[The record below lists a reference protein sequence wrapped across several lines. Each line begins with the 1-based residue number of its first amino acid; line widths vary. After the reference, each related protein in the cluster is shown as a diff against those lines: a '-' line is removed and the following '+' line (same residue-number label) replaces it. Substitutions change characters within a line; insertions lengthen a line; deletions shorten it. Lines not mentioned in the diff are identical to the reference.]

1 MSGRRATMKMSS
13 RTAKR
18 LRALLIGALPPQAP
32 SAANP
37 VGGAAVNFGDMV
49 AQLKLRSI
57 DVNVIDLSR
66 PRVNVGVRQLWHNCS
81 TVAKLTWQ
89 VSTRIRHSDVVIMH
103 ISAKSA
109 WWLGSG
115 LWLICAAF
123 RRPVV
128 LKFIGGDF
136 AKIYDGYSVAKRR
149 WANATYMRCALIL
162 VQSKAI
168 KKRFQ
173 NRQAVRWF
181 PNTRDTRGSGT
192 APRSAA
198 RRMIFVSQLRMEKG
212 LREAVEACRDLPSGC
227 CLNVYGPTMANTDL
241 SVFDGQ
247 DKAVYRGVLRRGE
260 VADALERH
268 DVLVLPTYWEVEG
281 HPGIVLEALQC
292 GRPVISTYWGS
303 VPEVVEDGKSGLLV
317 EPRSTAAVREAI
329 RRVIGDPQLYRAL
342 CTGARQR
349 GEFFRSA
356 TWYDKLATDLTQI
369 TTR

>member
-1 MSGRRATMKMSS
+1 
-13 RTAKR
+13 
-18 LRALLIGALPPQAP
+18 
-32 SAANP
+32 
-37 VGGAAVNFGDMV
+37 
-49 AQLKLRSI
+49 
-57 DVNVIDLSR
+57 
-66 PRVNVGVRQLWHNCS
+66 
-81 TVAKLTWQ
+81 
-89 VSTRIRHSDVVIMH
+89 MH

-162 VQSKAI
+162 VQTKAI

-181 PNTRDTRGSGT
+181 PNTRDTRGSGA

-198 RRMIFVSQLRMEKG
+198 RRLIFVSQLRMEKG

-292 GRPVISTYWGS
+292 GHIDILGQRAGGRRGRQERPAGRAAIDGRGS
-303 VPEVVEDGKSGLLV
+303 GRDTARDRRPAALPRTVYRSAATRRVLPKRNLV
-317 EPRSTAAVREAI
+317 RQTRHRTNPNHNPLTRTGAPQRVDDAGRSDRNHAPPNSPPAMRSTVGWALDERAAC
-329 RRVIGDPQLYRAL
+329 RRMWSDCWRWRTLRVARAPWAS
-342 CTGARQR
+342 TGAAAGRR
-349 GEFFRSA
+349 
-356 TWYDKLATDLTQI
+356 
-369 TTR
+369 

>member
-1 MSGRRATMKMSS
+1 MSS

-18 LRALLIGALPPQAP
+18 LRALLIGALPPQVP

-37 VGGAAVNFGDMV
+37 IGGAAVNFGDMV
-49 AQLKLRSI
+49 AQLKLRSM
-57 DVNVIDLSR
+57 DVNVIDISR
-66 PRVNVGVRQLWHNCS
+66 PRVNVGVRQLWHNFA
-81 TVAKLTWQ
+81 TVAKLMWQ
-89 VSTRIRHSDVVIMH
+89 VSTRIRHRDVVIMH

-162 VQSKAI
+162 VQTKAI

-181 PNTRDTRGSGT
+181 PNTRDTRGSGA

-198 RRMIFVSQLRMEKG
+198 RRLIFVSQLRMEKG

-329 RRVIGDPQLYRAL
+329 RRVIGDPQLYHAL